1 MPIRLEDLCPA
12 DQAAVRVGRLGRH
25 ARALAEAGN
34 PAAIEAEAAYVA
46 ARIAGE
52 EAGLLM
58 RTVELSDLRDR
69 HGAILPPDAEV
80 TVGVG
85 WRALVEDALD
95 RLAGMHVRVPLIREK
110 LGGLDMKVWPLGAW
124 READFDLVGPARA
137 PAIEAAL
144 RTCEAC
150 GNPGTLRKGGRWRT
164 RCDAHADLD

>member
-1 MPIRLEDLCPA
+1 MPIRLEDLSPA
-12 DQAAVRVGRLGRH
+12 EQAAVRVGRLGRRV
-25 ARALAEAGN
+25 RALAEAGD

-46 ARIAGE
+46 ARVAGE

-58 RTVELSDLRDR
+58 RRIELSDLRDR

-85 WRALVEDALD
+85 CRALVEDALG
-95 RLAGMHVRVPLIREK
+95 RLAGLHVRVPLIREK
-110 LGGLDMKVWPLGAW
+110 FGGLDLKVWPDGPWL
-124 READFDLVGPARA
+124 EADFDLVGPAKT
-137 PAIEAAL
+137 PAVEAAI

-150 GNPGTLRKGGRWRT
+150 GNPGTVRKIGRWRT